1 MILLVGFY
9 GSYNTWAQ
17 PAFPGAE
24 GFGAVS
30 VGGRGGQVIKVT
42 NLNDSG
48 PGSLRKAIETSG
60 PRIIVFEV
68 SGNII
73 LQSRLTINRPYVT
86 IAGQTAPGDGIAIV
100 GEQVTV
106 ETHDVIIRYLRFRAT
121 DLKQKELDA
130 LNDNNGQYNVII
142 DHCTVSW
149 GIDETLSFYR
159 GHDFT
164 IQWCMITESL
174 YDSCHSKGKHG
185 YGGIW
190 GGMKASFHHN
200 LLAHHSSRN
209 PRFASDSSIDHRNNV
224 IYNWGF
230 NSAYGG
236 EDSNMNII
244 NNYYKYGPAT
254 SSGSH
259 GLKRYRIYQCDD
271 IDARAYVAGNYVDGY
286 PAVTADNW
294 AGGIQY
300 NGAAS
305 EAALRVNTPFRAA
318 MVNTT
323 SAEQAYNDV
332 IADVGVSYPSRDA
345 IDSRIISEV
354 QSRTAT
360 YGSSFNGGGNGI
372 IDSQFDL
379 CPNGGPAGGCVECS
393 DGDNDY
399 CWLPLLKSNDPA
411 KDSDDDGMPDAWELA
426 HCLDPCDS
434 SDANSDRNGDGYTN
448 IEEYINWIPLREP
461 MPTRHETDFNCD
473 NIVDLYDFSEF
484 AEHYSSSSSKPLYD
498 KKYDFNNDD
507 VISIEDLFYIAQDWL
522 WFKQDYFSR

>member
-1 MILLVGFY
+1 MKAIDNICMLCLAVL
-9 GSYNTWAQ
+9 SSVNCSAAQ

-24 GFGAVS
+24 GYGAVS

-48 PGSLRKAIETSG
+48 PGSLRKAIETSE

-68 SGNII
+68 SGNIM
-73 LQSRLTINRPYVT
+73 LQSILTINKPYVT
-86 IAGQTAPGDGIAIV
+86 IAGQTAPGDGITIV
-100 GEQVTV
+100 GEEVSV

-130 LNDNNGQYNVII
+130 LGGASGIYNIII

-174 YDSCHSKGKHG
+174 YNSCHYKGPHG

-190 GGMKASFHHN
+190 GGVGASFHHN

-209 PRFASDSSIDHRNNV
+209 PRFARDSYIDYRNNV

-236 EDSNMNII
+236 EKSKINII

-254 SSGSH
+254 KSGSV
-259 GLKRYRIYQCDD
+259 RYRIYQCSDD
-271 IDARAYVAGNYVDGY
+271 GSKAYVGGNYVDGY
-286 PAVTADNW
+286 PIITANNW

-300 NGAAS
+300 NNDAN
-305 EAALRVNTPFRAA
+305 EATLRVDTVFDAA

-323 SAEQAYNDV
+323 SAEQAYINV
-332 IADVGVSYPSRDA
+332 IEDVGASYPSRDA
-345 IDSRIISEV
+345 IDKRIINEV
-354 QSRTAT
+354 QNRTAT

-379 CPNGGPAGGCVECS
+379 CPNGGLSGGCAECS
-393 DGDNDY
+393 DDDNNY
-399 CWLPLLKSNDPA
+399 CWLPVMKSTTPPT
-411 KDSDDDGMPDAWELA
+411 DSDNDGMPDDWELA
-426 HCLDPCDS
+426 HHLNPGDS
-434 SDANSDRNGDGYTN
+434 SDANGDRDGDGYTN
-448 IEEYINWIPLREP
+448 IEEYINWLPLRKP
-461 MPTRHETDFNCD
+461 MSTRHKTDLNWN
-473 NIVDLYDFSEF
+473 NIVNLYDFSKLS
-484 AEHYSSSSSKPLYD
+484 EHYFSSAGSMMERVTL
-498 KKYDFNNDD
+498 
-507 VISIEDLFYIAQDWL
+507 IIM
-522 WFKQDYFSR
+522 

>member
-1 MILLVGFY
+1 MKNIGICIFCSVVLFGVSNGL
-9 GSYNTWAQ
+9 AQ

-24 GFGAVS
+24 GYGAVS

-68 SGNII
+68 SGNIM

-86 IAGQTAPGDGIAIV
+86 IAGQTAPGDGVAVV
-100 GEQVTV
+100 GEQVNV

-130 LNDNNGQYNVII
+130 LTDDSGQYNVII

-174 YDSCHSKGKHG
+174 YNSCHSKGPHG

-190 GGMKASFHHN
+190 GGTRASFHHN
-200 LLAHHSSRN
+200 LLAHHSSRT
-209 PRFASDSSIDHRNNV
+209 PRFARDCYMDHRNNV

-236 EDSNMNII
+236 ERSSINII

-254 SSGSH
+254 RSGSV
-259 GLKRYRIYQCDD
+259 RYRIYQCSDT
-271 IDARAYVAGNYVDGY
+271 DAKAYVAGNYVEGY
-286 PAVTADNW
+286 RSVTIDNW
-294 AGGIQY
+294 SGGVQY
-300 NGAAS
+300 SSGASQAT
-305 EAALRVNTPFRAA
+305 LRVHSPFQAA
-318 MVNTT
+318 DVNTT
-323 SAEQAYNDV
+323 SAEQAYIDV
-332 IADVGVSYPSRDA
+332 IADVGASYPCWDA
-345 IDSRIISEV
+345 IDSRIINEV
-354 QSRTAT
+354 QTRTAA

-372 IDSQFDL
+372 IDSQYDL
-379 CPNGGPAGGCVECS
+379 CPNGGLTAGGAECS

-399 CWLPLLKSNDPA
+399 CWLPVLNSTEPPT
-411 KDSDDDGMPDAWELA
+411 DSDDDGMPDDWELA
-426 HCLDPCDS
+426 HCLDPCDPG
-434 SDANSDRNGDGYTN
+434 DANGDRNGDGYTN

-461 MPTRHETDFNCD
+461 MPMRHKTDLNCD
-473 NIVDLYDFSEF
+473 DTVNFDDFSEF
-484 AEHYSSSSSKPLYD
+484 AKRYCSSSGTTLYEA
-498 KKYDFNNDD
+498 KYDFNNDD
-507 VISIEDLFYIAQDWL
+507 VILVKDLLYIAQDWL
-522 WFKQDYFSR
+522 WFRLD